1 MEVAGGNKCGRG
13 RGGGKAGKGLMQR
26 EGGGVLRARPPLLEA
41 SAHVRRGTLDAARL
55 CIQGCRDR
63 GNRRDYSTR
72 LTSPRWLQTGDA
84 RQVRTGIQP
93 PGDPAGSE
101 KP

>member
-1 MEVAGGNKCGRG
+1 MWKGRRRG
-13 RGGGKAGKGLMQR
+13 RGGEGLMQR
-26 EGGGVLRARPPLLEA
+26 EEGGVLRARPPLLEA

-72 LTSPRWLQTGDA
+72 LASPRWLQTGDA
-84 RQVRTGIQP
+84 REVRTGIQP

-101 KP
+101 EP